1 MKLVPAFLRLVL
13 GLAILVPASGASGQ
27 AFTPIKVPDASPEA
41 SVGQTIGVTE
51 VRINYH
57 RPAVNKR
64 EIWGKLVPYN
74 EVWRAGANENTTISF
89 SSDVTA
95 GGQKLAAGTYGLHM
109 LPTDKDWTVIF
120 SNMASAWGS
129 FSYDPKEDA
138 LRITVTPQPAE
149 FQERLGYSFEDPT
162 DTAAVLAMRW
172 EKVKVAFPIG
182 VDTPQLVLAS
192 IRREL
197 RGLPRFS
204 WQGWNQAAAYCLRAN
219 INLDEALQWSDRSLA
234 INENFS
240 NLRVKAGLIE
250 KKGDV
255 RAAEALRARSLPLAT
270 ENEMNNYGYQLMG
283 QKKMGEAIEAFKK
296 NVKDRPASWNVYDSL
311 AEAYATNGDKKLATD
326 YYNKALSVA
335 PESQKKR
342 ITDALAKLKA

>member
-1 MKLVPAFLRLVL
+1 MKLAPAFSRLVL

-27 AFTPIKVPDASPEA
+27 AFTPIKVPDTSPEA

-64 EIWGKLVPYN
+64 DIWGKLVPYN

-182 VDTPQLVLAS
+182 VDTPQGVLAS
-192 IRREL
+192 LRKDL
-197 RGLPRFS
+197 RGLSRFS
-204 WQGWNQAAAYCLRAN
+204 WQGWNQAAAYCLRAG
-219 INLDEALQWSDRSLA
+219 IITDEALAWADRSIA
-234 INENFS
+234 MNQTFA
-240 NLRVKAGLIE
+240 NLRVKAGLLE
-250 KKGDV
+250 KKGDTK
-255 RAAEALRARSLPLAT
+255 AAEALRARSLPLAT
-270 ENEMNNYGYQLMG
+270 EAEMNNYGYQLLG

-311 AEAYATNGDKKLATD
+311 AEAYATNGDKNVATEN
-326 YYNKALSVA
+326 YSKALSMA
-335 PESQKKR
+335 PNDQKKR
-342 ITDALAKLKA
+342 ITDALAKLRA